1 MEEKKKTETEKQS
14 EAWQMIVDLYGCPS
28 VYIDDEEYV
37 KKVIETVCS
46 HIGAQIVKE
55 YSYRFSPIGISAFA
69 IITTSHISVHT
80 WPEYGYAA
88 VDLFSCKKEIPEG
101 IRECLEQA
109 FGAGR
114 SRAQVIR
121 RGLQRPVFPDFPLQ
135 EMQRT
140 GGCPEPGRTPGCGQ
154 EGENTERKEEIH
166 G

>member
-1 MEEKKKTETEKQS
+1 MEEKKEKEKQS
-14 EAWQMIVDLYGCPS
+14 EAWQMIVDLYGCP
-28 VYIDDEEYV
+28 
-37 KKVIETVCS
+37 
-46 HIGAQIVKE
+46 
-55 YSYRFSPIGISAFA
+55 
-69 IITTSHISVHT
+69 
-80 WPEYGYAA
+80 
-88 VDLFSCKKEIPEG
+88 SCKKEIPEG